1 MLLFNRTAGVAAV
14 TVSVA
19 QLLSAAALAQSD
31 ALVLDEIVVT
41 AQKRVESLN
50 DVPIAVT
57 ALSGDGLERAQI
69 RDVAELQQLAPSLV
83 VNSTTGAAT
92 TILTIRGIGTAG
104 NNTGLEQSVGV
115 FIDGI
120 YRGRI
125 GAAMTD
131 LIDIEQVEILRGPQ
145 STLFGRNTSAGVV
158 SINTRRPEYEWGGV
172 TDIAVGDFGLTQ
184 VRGSITGPISDSVA
198 FRLAGAFYERDGT
211 VDDFVDGREYNNRE
225 RLTGRAQLQWDI
237 ADTTTLRVIADYTDV
252 DDVCCVANQ
261 VFAGPFQPVV
271 EALGGPG
278 SVQATAGAIDAFNYE
293 GTGSAVGYDNAFY
306 DGGLSA
312 EFQHDFDNMTL
323 TVLGSHRFF
332 EQSPDIDADFQR
344 ADIIGE
350 RIQKQDIEENTFEV
364 RLASNNSENFEWLVG
379 GFLFDQTIE
388 ANDTL
393 VLGTQG
399 RAYGDSVLQA
409 LSAGALNFV
418 ALEGLFGLPAGSIYA
433 NGSGTRNE
441 FDYETTGFAIFGQG
455 TWYFNDRWSVTLGLR
470 YSDEEK
476 ENSAVNTL
484 NNEPLS
490 NIALPPTLASLSDLQ
505 VFPGV
510 EPYAVDFSDDN
521 VTGTFN
527 ISYELTDEIS
537 TYFRYA
543 TGFKSGGINVSRN
556 AAGQVPGS
564 LTANVANTLFDSE
577 TVDSIELGLK
587 ARLGGGRANI
597 YAALFSQTLDDFQAN
612 SFDGL
617 NFTIR
622 NAAEVQS
629 TGLEV
634 DFDWLI
640 SESLQFKGGAVWQ
653 DIEYDSFPGAS
664 ATAAQQAVGQDVQD
678 LTGEKPNF
686 VSDFTFT
693 GSLIYTQPLTATL
706 NLIAGADIRY
716 RTDYF
721 TGQDL
726 DPITEQS
733 DIFWLNASIG
743 LEHPDG
749 NWAVQ
754 AWVKNATE
762 EEVFN
767 IVFDSSFQAGSFH
780 AFVEDPR
787 TAGLTATFRF

>member
-1 MLLFNRTAGVAAV
+1 MQLSIRAAVCAAV
-14 TVSVA
+14 TASVISLAPAPADA
-19 QLLSAAALAQSD
+19 QSSD

-50 DVPIAVT
+50 DVPVAVT
-57 ALSGDGLERAQI
+57 ALSGDGLERAQV
-69 RDVAELQQLAPSLV
+69 RDIAELQQVAPTLV
-83 VNSTTGAAT
+83 VNSTTGSAT

-158 SINTRRPEYEWGGV
+158 SINTRKPEFEWGGV
-172 TDIAVGDFGLTQ
+172 TDLAIGDFGLTQ
-184 VRGSITGPISDSVA
+184 VRGSVTGPLTDSIA
-198 FRLAGAFYERDGT
+198 FRLSGALYERDGT
-211 VDDFVDGREYNNRE
+211 IEDLVDGREYNNRE
-225 RLTGRAQLQWDI
+225 RISGRAQLLWDI
-237 ADTTTLRVIADYTDV
+237 ADSTSLRVIADYTDT
-252 DDVCCVANQ
+252 DDTCCIATQ
-261 VFAGPFQPVV
+261 VFAGPLQPVV
-271 EALGGPG
+271 AGLGGPG
-278 SVQATAGAIDAFNYE
+278 SVQNLAGFSDPFAYE
-293 GTGSAVGYDNAFY
+293 GTGSVGRDFDNGFY

-312 EFQHDFDNMTL
+312 ELEHDFANVTMN
-323 TVLGSHRFF
+323 VLGSYRVF
-332 EQSPDIDADFQR
+332 EQHPDIDADFQR

-350 RIQKQDIEENTFEV
+350 RIQAQDIEETTFEV
-364 RLASNNSENFEWLVG
+364 RFASNNSENFEWLLG

-388 ANDTL
+388 ASDTL
-393 VLGTQG
+393 LLGADG
-399 RAYGDSVLQA
+399 RAFGDTVLQV
-409 LSAGALNFV
+409 LSQGALNFAAV
-418 ALEGLFGLPAGSIYA
+418 EGLFGLPAGSVFA
-433 NGSGTRNE
+433 NGTGTRNT

-455 TWYFNDRWSVTLGLR
+455 TWYLNDRWSVTFGLR

-476 ENSAVNTL
+476 DNSAINTL

-490 NIALPPTLASLSDLQ
+490 NIALPPTLAALGGLQ
-505 VFPGV
+505 IFPGV
-510 EPYAVDFSDDN
+510 DPYAASFSDDN

-527 ISYELTDEIS
+527 VGYELTDDIS

-556 AAGQVPGS
+556 ATGQVPGN
-564 LTANVANTLFDSE
+564 LTANPNNAVFDSE
-577 TVDSIELGLK
+577 TVDSIELGIK
-587 ARLGGGRANI
+587 ARLAGGRANI

-629 TGLEV
+629 NGLEV
-634 DFDWLI
+634 DFDVLI
-640 SESLQFKGGAVWQ
+640 SETLQFKGGAVWQ

-664 ATAAQQAVGQDVQD
+664 APVSSPSPVQD
-678 LTGEKPNF
+678 LSGRPPNF

-693 GSLIYTQPLTATL
+693 GSLIYTQPLSSTL
-706 NLIAGADIRY
+706 NLTASADMRY
-716 RTDYF
+716 RTEYF

-726 DPITEQS
+726 DPLTLQG

-743 LEHPDG
+743 LEHPEG
-749 NWAVQ
+749 NWALQ
-754 AWVKNATE
+754 AWVKNATD

-767 IVFDSSFQAGSFH
+767 IVFDSSFQAGSYH
-780 AFVEDPR
+780 AFIEDPR
-787 TAGLTATFRF
+787 TAGITATFRF